1 MATAPTPYRVVI
13 RSEFLTQERLHW
25 CLALG
30 HPEGRIRVLEIDN
43 LKLLLLP
50 LKLYPAVE
58 ILGQAPILFF
68 QAQKLPSYICI
79 IHFSLFPLNYKG
91 IYLFPSKI

>member
-1 MATAPTPYRVVI
+1 MATAPTPCRVVI

-30 HPEGRIRVLEIDN
+30 HLEGRILVLEIDN

-50 LKLYPAVE
+50 LKLYPAVG

-68 QAQKLPSYICI
+68 QAQKLPSSLHLHYSLLI
-79 IHFSLFPLNYKG
+79 ISPQLQR
-91 IYLFPSKI
+91 YLFVSF